1 MRQLLKPQIIN
12 RAEKIRNYD
21 ICAELYRFEIANEN
35 DTFLRSICR
44 CLIII
49 RQEKRRNNN
58 KFNEKNNGNNKVV
71 AAN

>member
-12 RAEKIRNYD
+12 RTEKIRNYD

-49 RQEKRRNNN
+49 KQEKRRNNN
-58 KFNEKNNGNNKVV
+58 QFNEKIIEIIK
-71 AAN
+71 